1 MLSFEDAVD
10 MGMVPFEDDRHLCT
24 ECVHYK
30 VNGWKGLCGAQKI
43 QYGKVMNRCSTFV
56 GRMEKKEQLTEDAF
70 WE

>member
-1 MLSFEDAVD
+1 MLTMEEANEF
-10 MGMVPFEDDRHLCT
+10 GMVKFVEDRHFCS
-24 ECVHYK
+24 ECKHYK
-30 VNGWKGLCGAQKI
+30 AGAWKGLCAAQKI